1 MKIFIQGVH
10 AIINTYTQES
20 KRMRCLV
27 SPGIRKMQMKST
39 MWHHYEPTRTAD
51 MKAGE
56 DWSHKNSTR
65 EWEVV

>member
-1 MKIFIQGVH
+1 M
-10 AIINTYTQES
+10 INTYTQES

-51 MKAGE
+51 RKAGE
-56 DWSHKNSTR
+56 DRSRKNSLCHWR